1 MAWGERIRAA
11 VRPCVH
17 SWVAPAGD
25 AEGAVAQPAFGV
37 PPGTGAEEH
46 TKGWGR
52 GASFAWGDPDELV
65 AVGVGATPA

>member
-1 MAWGERIRAA
+1 MAWGERVRAA

-37 PPGTGAEEH
+37 PPGTG
-46 TKGWGR
+46 GR
-52 GASFAWGDPDELV
+52 GAYKGLGQRSEFCMGGPR
-65 AVGVGATPA
+65 